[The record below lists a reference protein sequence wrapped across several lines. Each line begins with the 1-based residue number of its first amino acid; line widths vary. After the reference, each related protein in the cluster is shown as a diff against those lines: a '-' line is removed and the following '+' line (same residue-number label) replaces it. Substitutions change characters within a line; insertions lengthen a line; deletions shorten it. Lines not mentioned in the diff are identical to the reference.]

1 MKGAF
6 FQKPLEWQIDVTG
19 ESWSQGET
27 IKGELRVK
35 NLGDSPVNLDKA
47 GVRLSYAEIKKVH
60 ARDEKAW
67 KLEAEV
73 LFAAGTSL
81 APQESKTLAIQ
92 FTLPTNC
99 PVTDKK
105 ASYYVTYGLSAL
117 ESNLQVHVGPRK
129 LFTEI
134 TKLMETFQRFKPK
147 DIKASKGAV
156 EFKMLPPTSRE
167 YAHVE
172 ALHLEQSL
180 EGDQLK
186 LDFTFKV
193 KTLDTNSVTTKV
205 AKDEKHLQ
213 RVLTP
218 REYSLGR
225 DMINQDGILKALEE
239 ILGQVKMKG
248 L

>member
-6 FQKPLEWQIDVTG
+6 FQKPLEWQIDVVG
-19 ESWSQGET
+19 ESWAQGDLL
-27 IKGELRVK
+27 KGELRVR
-35 NLGDSPVNLDKA
+35 NLGDAPVDLASA
-47 GVRLSYAEIKKVH
+47 GVRLSYADIKKVH
-60 ARDEKAW
+60 ARDDLAFKQ
-67 KLEAEV
+67 EAQT
-73 LFAAGTSL
+73 LFAAGTTL
-81 APQESKTLAIQ
+81 APQESRELPFQ
-92 FTLPTNC
+92 FVLPTNC

-105 ASYYVTYGLSAL
+105 ASYYITYGLTAL
-117 ESNLQVHVGPRK
+117 DSNLQVHVGPRK

-134 TKLMETFQRFKPK
+134 TKLLETFQRFKPK

-156 EFKMLPPTSRE
+156 EFKLVPPTSRE

-186 LDFTFKV
+186 LEFTFKV
-193 KTLDTNSVTTKV
+193 KILDPNSVTTKV
-205 AKDEKHLQ
+205 AKDERHLT

-225 DMINQDGILKALEE
+225 DMINQDGILRALEDV
-239 ILGQVKMKG
+239 LGQIKMKG

>member
-6 FQKPLEWQIDVTG
+6 FQKPLEWQIDVLG
-19 ESWSQGET
+19 EAWSQGDA

-35 NLGDSPVNLDKA
+35 NLGDSSLSLDGA
-47 GVRLSYAEIKKVH
+47 GVRLSYADIKKVH
-60 ARDEKAW
+60 ARDEKAF
-67 KLEAEV
+67 KQEAEV
-73 LFAAGTSL
+73 LFPAGSTIAA
-81 APQESKTLAIQ
+81 QESKTLAVQ

-99 PVTDKK
+99 PVTDTK
-105 ASYYVTYGLSAL
+105 ASYYVTYGLTAL

-134 TKLMETFQRFKPK
+134 LKLMETFQRFKPK
-147 DIKASKGAV
+147 SIKASKGAV
-156 EFKMLPPTSRE
+156 EFKLVPPTSRE

-205 AKDEKHLQ
+205 AKDERHVSK
-213 RVLTP
+213 VLTP

-239 ILGQVKMKG
+239 VLGQVKMKG

>member
-6 FQKPLEWQIDVTG
+6 FQKPLEWQIDVVG
-19 ESWSQGET
+19 EAWAQGDV

-35 NLGDSPVNLDKA
+35 NLGDSPIDLARA
-47 GVRLSYAEIKKVH
+47 GVRLSYADIKKVH
-60 ARDEKAW
+60 SRNELAFKQ
-67 KLEAEV
+67 EAEI
-73 LFAAGTSL
+73 LFPTGTTI
-81 APQESKTLAIQ
+81 APQESKTLPIQ
-92 FTLPTNC
+92 FPLPINC

-105 ASYYVTYGLSAL
+105 ASYYITYGLTAL

-134 TKLMETFQRFKPK
+134 TKLLETFQRFKPK

-156 EFKMLPPTSRE
+156 EFKMVPPTSRE

-186 LDFTFKV
+186 LEFTFKV
-193 KTLDTNSVTTKV
+193 KILDPNSVTTKV
-205 AKDEKHLQ
+205 AKDERHLTK
-213 RVLTP
+213 VLTP

-239 ILGQVKMKG
+239 VLGQIKMKG

>member
-6 FQKPLEWQIDVTG
+6 FQKPLEWHIDVLG
-19 ESWSQGET
+19 EAWSQGEL

-35 NLGDSPVNLDKA
+35 NLGDSPITLEGA
-47 GVRLSYAEIKKVH
+47 GVRLSYADIKKVH
-60 ARDEKAW
+60 ARDEQAFKE
-67 KLEAEV
+67 EAKV
-73 LFAAGTSL
+73 LFPAGTTIAS
-81 APQESKTLAIQ
+81 QESKTLALQ
-92 FTLPTNC
+92 FTLPINC
-99 PVTDKK
+99 PVTDSK
-105 ASYYVTYGLSAL
+105 ASYYVTYGLTAK

-134 TKLMETFQRFKPK
+134 LKLMETFQRFKPK
-147 DIKASKGAV
+147 SIKASKGAV
-156 EFKMLPPTSRE
+156 EFKLLPPTSRE

-180 EGDQLK
+180 EGDHLK

-193 KTLDTNSVTTKV
+193 KILDPNSVTTKV
-205 AKDEKHLQ
+205 AKDERHVSK
-213 RVLTP
+213 VLTP

-225 DMINQDGILKALEE
+225 DMINQDGILKALDEV
-239 ILGQVKMKG
+239 LGQVKMKG